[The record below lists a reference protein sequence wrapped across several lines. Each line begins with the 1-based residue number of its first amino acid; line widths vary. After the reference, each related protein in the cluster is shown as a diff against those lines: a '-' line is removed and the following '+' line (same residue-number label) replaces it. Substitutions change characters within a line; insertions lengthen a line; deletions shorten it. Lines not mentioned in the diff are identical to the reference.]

1 MSILKT
7 LRLEAGYTQRELADC
22 VGMNIRKLQGYE
34 RGDYALENMTAAN
47 FIRLTDALKVD
58 PHELLQL
65 ND

>member
-1 MSILKT
+1 MGILKT
-7 LRLEAGYTQRELADC
+7 LRLEAGYTQQALADC

-47 FIRLTDALKVD
+47 FIRLADALKVD
-58 PHELLQL
+58 PHQLLQL